1 VLARADAGG
10 QGGGHASERGRSMS
24 DRRRGEREST
34 RRGTRR
40 EQESDERRQKERDL
54 RSDELKEAWRRNHP
68 SEEEDTDRERARRGR
83 TGPA

>member
-1 VLARADAGG
+1 
-10 QGGGHASERGRSMS
+10 MN
-24 DRRRGEREST
+24 DRRRGDRER
-34 RRGTRR
+34 TRR
-40 EQESDERRQKERDL
+40 ELRDHEGDERRQKERDL

>member
-1 VLARADAGG
+1 MGSTV
-10 QGGGHASERGRSMS
+10 S
-24 DRRRGEREST
+24 DRRRGDRERR

-68 SEEEDTDRERARRGR
+68 SEEEEDGKDRPTRGQ